1 MWKCQPVSSSSYKSK
16 GCPPYTQ
23 KNSAY
28 FSLCSSF
35 HLWCLYLNGER
46 CIKKSVLKM
55 DSRQESA
62 WASVCF
68 VCVMSAP
75 ARNCTSAQRRMRDG
89 AGLLC
94 LPLSVFY
101 TGIEKERRAQTPRK
115 SWANSESLS
124 PLYPCKAFQFA
135 CLLLCLSS
143 SRHAPT
149 VTRYVNQLL

>member
-1 MWKCQPVSSSSYKSK
+1 MWKCQPVSSSSHKSK

-75 ARNCTSAQRRMRDG
+75 ARNCTSAQEEDEGRGRPPLPPSECFLHRDR
-89 AGLLC
+89 
-94 LPLSVFY
+94 
-101 TGIEKERRAQTPRK
+101 ERKESSNSRK

-143 SRHAPT
+143 SHHATT
-149 VTRYVNQLL
+149 VTRCVNQLV